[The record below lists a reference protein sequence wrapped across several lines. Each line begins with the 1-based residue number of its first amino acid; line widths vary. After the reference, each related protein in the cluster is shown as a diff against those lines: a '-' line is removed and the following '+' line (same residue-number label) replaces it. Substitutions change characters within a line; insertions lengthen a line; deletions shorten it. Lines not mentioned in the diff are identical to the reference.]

1 VIDLHLHT
9 TASDGL
15 LAPDALVSRLIS
27 AGIDT
32 FSVTDH
38 DTVAGLAAAASCAR
52 AKGLR
57 FLPGI
62 EITAVES
69 GGDVHMLAYG
79 FDPESEKLLAFL
91 RGQREARITRA
102 RRMGA
107 RLAELNMPID
117 IEALIGSSAEEGRA
131 VGRPQLA
138 RALVAAGHAVSV
150 AEAFELWLGSGRT
163 AYMPRTGATPKE
175 VIELI
180 ASVGGVVS
188 LAHPGATK
196 RDDLIPGLAAHGL
209 AALEVWHS
217 DHDETVTARYLALAE
232 ALGLLATGGSD
243 FHGDLPDRSARLGRA
258 VMPSGAFD
266 RLIARLPRALRDSQR
281 EPLHAPAQEPLP
293 EPQPGAPQSSPR
305 PAPRGEGQ
313 G

>member
-1 VIDLHLHT
+1 MIDLHLHT

-15 LAPDALVSRLIS
+15 LTPDALVSRLIS
-27 AGIDT
+27 AGIET

-38 DTVAGLAAAASCAR
+38 DTVAGLAAAADCAR
-52 AKGLR
+52 QHGLR

-79 FDPESEKLLAFL
+79 FDPESETLLAFL

-102 RRMGA
+102 RRMAA
-107 RLAELNMPID
+107 RLADLNMPID
-117 IEALIGSSAEEGRA
+117 IDALIGSSAEEGRA

-180 ASVGGVVS
+180 TSVGGVVS
-188 LAHPGATK
+188 LAHPGVTK
-196 RDDLIPGLAAHGL
+196 RDDLIPSLAAHGL
-209 AALEVWHS
+209 CALEVWHS

-232 ALGLLATGGSD
+232 ALGLAATGGSD

-266 RLIARLPRALRDSQR
+266 RLVALLPRR
-281 EPLHAPAQEPLP
+281 
-293 EPQPGAPQSSPR
+293 
-305 PAPRGEGQ
+305 
-313 G
+313 